1 MLDSKKNVT
10 GILNTMSKLES
21 KIPNIELVL
30 IGENS
35 EKYKKHANIL
45 QLKKITYI
53 NHITQQQL
61 VNYFQEASLF
71 LLFSNHENLPC
82 VILESFS
89 SGTPVISTNVG
100 GVSEFFPNNFGTLI
114 PVKDENK
121 LYEEIL
127 NFYSKEK
134 ILETSTEMHSYA
146 VNNFSKSTICGKFT
160 EIYYESINNKKV
172 I

>member
-1 MLDSKKNVT
+1 
-10 GILNTMSKLES
+10 
-21 KIPNIELVL
+21 
-30 IGENS
+30 
-35 EKYKKHANIL
+35 
-45 QLKKITYI
+45 
-53 NHITQQQL
+53 
-61 VNYFQEASLF
+61 
-71 LLFSNHENLPC
+71 